1 MIQLEKKNL
10 SGIKLPGGTDFDDWL
25 NKSVTVLKKNKLVP
39 AWEGPKSLLELYFV
53 EKNEI
58 RKLNKKFLGKN
69 KETDV
74 LSFSFM
80 EGDQFPGDNLLGQIF
95 IAPSIAKKQA
105 RDHGLS
111 WREELEF
118 LFVHGLLHVFGL
130 DHEKAADFEKMFKL
144 HAQIMP
150 DQKWGNFVEKIYQEY
165 FGRD

>member
-1 MIQLEKKNL
+1 MMQLERKNL
-10 SGIKLPGGTDFDDWL
+10 SGIKLPGGADFEGWL
-25 NKSVTVLKKNKLVP
+25 KKSVSVLKKAKLLP
-39 AWEGPKSLLELYFV
+39 AGEAPKGLLELYFV
-53 EKNEI
+53 ETAEI
-58 RKLNKKFLGKN
+58 RKLNKKFRGKD

-74 LSFSFM
+74 LSFSFI
-80 EGDQFPGDNLLGQIF
+80 EGNEFPRDNLVGQIF
-95 IAPSIAKKQA
+95 IAPLIAKKQA
-105 RDHGLS
+105 HDHKLS

-165 FGRD
+165 FGQD